1 MDRPLLTVSGIAKH
15 EERGFALADIY
26 FTQERYQNLALAG
39 ETGSGKSTLLKI
51 IAGLVQADAGEVYIE
66 QDKLKGPEEKLV
78 AGHPQIA
85 YLSQQYE
92 LPQFLRVEQVLRYVN
107 TLSDSAA
114 ATLYEVCRITHL
126 LKRKTDQLSGGERQ
140 RIALARLLSTAPS
153 LLLLDE
159 PYSNLDMLHKTLLK
173 QVIRDVGEQL
183 KISCILVSHDPLD
196 TLSWAQHILVMK
208 EGKVLQKD
216 TPEKIYQQ
224 PVNEYVAGL
233 FGKYNLLS
241 PALLKKMEQQH
252 RVIPGRP
259 PLLLR
264 PEHFSLQK
272 TSKAL
277 QGTVKDVA
285 FYGSYY
291 ELDVRIQKHTL
302 IIHTPEAWHQP
313 GDRVLV
319 SVSADERYS
328 F

>member
-1 MDRPLLTVSGIAKH
+1 MPLLTVSGIAKH
-15 EERGFALADIY
+15 EERGFALTDIY
-26 FTQERYQNLALAG
+26 FTQERYQNLAIAG

-51 IAGLVQADAGEVYIE
+51 IAGLVQADAGDVYIE
-66 QDKLKGPEEKLV
+66 QDKIKGPGEKLV

-173 QVIRDVGEQL
+173 QVIQDVGEQL

-196 TLSWAQHILVMK
+196 TLSWAQQILVMK

-241 PALLKKMEQQH
+241 PALVKKVGQQH
-252 RVIPGRP
+252 RLKPGRKS
-259 PLLLR
+259 LLLR
-264 PEHFSLQK
+264 PEHFRLQK
-272 TSKAL
+272 TTNAL
-277 QGTVKDVA
+277 QGIVKNVA

-291 ELDVRIQKHTL
+291 ELDVSSQKHRL
-302 IIHTPEAWHQP
+302 IIHTPDAGHQAGDHVFVSLSSEA
-313 GDRVLV
+313 LN
-319 SVSADERYS
+319 
-328 F
+328 